1 MNTLR
6 HSLRLRLAVI
16 LVGVTAGIIIIGTI
30 INSVFLGNYYITT
43 KQEELIDMYDR
54 IDRMY
59 YKDPITGNIK
69 IKTEDLQHLRERSYS
84 LGIQMIIV
92 DTSYRVRFENVP
104 STDDTDVDNLLT
116 RMQKLVFNVDTE
128 SKDILRKTSEYELYK
143 YTYNKS
149 GAVYVEMWGE
159 LECGYL
165 FLMRFSNE
173 AVMEVVNVVNKFYLN
188 VGLILTMLGI
198 LATGFI
204 ASRVTKPIRELAVLS
219 KKMSNLE
226 FDVKYTG
233 KAKDEIGVLGES
245 MNEMSY
251 TLEKTISELK
261 TANNE
266 LKRDIE
272 KKTEIDELRKEFIS
286 NVSHEL
292 KTPIAIIQGYAEG
305 LKESVNDDPE
315 SMEFYCDVIVDE
327 SAKMNKMVK
336 KLLTLNQ
343 IEFGNVVEEYERFN
357 IVEIIDNILNQTQ
370 LLLKEKEAIVD
381 FDNSK
386 QIYVWSDE
394 FQVEEVLTNYISNA
408 INHLDNEK
416 IIKIRVIEQGKTVR
430 ISVENTGENIP
441 KESLSRIWEKFYKVD
456 KARTREYGGSG
467 IGLSIV
473 KAIMNSLHMQCGVEN
488 TSRGVMFWF
497 ELESANETAKDIKES
512 VELFN

>member
-16 LVGVTAGIIIIGTI
+16 LVGVTAGIIIIGTF
-30 INSVFLGNYYITT
+30 INSVFLGNYYITN

-59 YKDPITGNIK
+59 YTDSQTGKVK
-69 IKTEDLQHLRERSYS
+69 IRPEDLQHLRERSYS

-92 DTSYRVRFENVP
+92 DTSYGVHFENVP
-104 STDDTDVDNLLT
+104 STDNTDVDNLLT
-116 RMQKLVFNVDTE
+116 RMKKLVFNVDTE
-128 SKDILRKTSEYELYK
+128 KKDVLKKTSEYELYK
-143 YTYNKS
+143 YTYNNN
-149 GAVYVEMWGE
+149 GGVYVEMWGE
-159 LECGYL
+159 LKCGYL

-204 ASRVTKPIRELAVLS
+204 ATRVTKPIRELALLS

-233 KAKDEIGVLGES
+233 KARDEIGILGES
-245 MNEMSY
+245 MNEMSHA
-251 TLEKTISELK
+251 LEKTISELK
-261 TANNE
+261 TVNNE

-327 SAKMNKMVK
+327 SSKMNKMVK

-370 LLLKEKEAIVD
+370 LLLKEKGAIVD
-381 FDNSK
+381 FDNTK
-386 QIYVWSDE
+386 QVYVWSDE
-394 FQVEEVLTNYISNA
+394 FQVEEVVTNYISNA

-430 ISVENTGENIP
+430 ITVENTGENIP
-441 KESLSRIWEKFYKVD
+441 EESLPRIWEKFYKVD

-473 KAIMNSLHMQCGVEN
+473 KAIMNSLHMKCGVEN
-488 TSRGVMFWF
+488 TSIGVKFWF

-512 VELFN
+512 VELFH

>member
-16 LVGVTAGIIIIGTI
+16 LVGVTAGIIIMGTI

-59 YKDPITGNIK
+59 YIDATDKRVK
-69 IKTEDLQHLRERSYS
+69 VKTEDLQYLRERSYS

-92 DTSYRVRFENVP
+92 DTSFNVHFENVP
-104 STDDTDVDNLLT
+104 SNDTTDVDNLLS
-116 RMQKLVFNVDTE
+116 RMKKVSFNADDE
-128 SKDILRKTSEYELYK
+128 KKDILRKTSEYELYK
-143 YTYNKS
+143 YTYND
-149 GAVYVEMWGE
+149 GGGVYVEMMGE

-173 AVMEVVNVVNKFYLN
+173 AVVEVVSVVNKFYLN
-188 VGLILTMLGI
+188 VGLILTLIGI

-204 ASRVTKPIRELAVLS
+204 ATRVTKPIRELAELS
-219 KKMSNLE
+219 KKMSRLE

-233 KAKDEIGVLGES
+233 KARDEIGILGES
-245 MNEMSY
+245 MNEMSLA
-251 TLEKTISELK
+251 LEKTISELK

-327 SAKMNKMVK
+327 ATKMNTMVR

-370 LLLKEKEAIVD
+370 LLLKEKEAIID
-381 FDNSK
+381 FDNSRHV
-386 QIYVWSDE
+386 YVWSDE
-394 FQVEEVLTNYISNA
+394 FQIEQVLTNYISNA
-408 INHLDNEK
+408 INHLDNER
-416 IIKIRVIEQGKTVR
+416 IIKISVIEQGKTVR
-430 ISVENTGENIP
+430 VCVENTGEHIP
-441 KESLSRIWEKFYKVD
+441 EESLERIWEKFYKVD

-473 KAIMNSLHMQCGVEN
+473 KAIMKSLHMECGVEN
-488 TSRGVMFWF
+488 TNRGVMFWF

-512 VELFN
+512 VELFR